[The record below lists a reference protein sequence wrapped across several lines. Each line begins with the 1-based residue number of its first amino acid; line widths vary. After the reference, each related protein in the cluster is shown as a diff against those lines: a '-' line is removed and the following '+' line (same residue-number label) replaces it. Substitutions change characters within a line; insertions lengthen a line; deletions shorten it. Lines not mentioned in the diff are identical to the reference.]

1 MSVAIPIDQTS
12 QHSGPQT
19 IVHRVLRVMLESDP
33 RPRGWEQL
41 SPHGC
46 EASFS
51 VVSYNILSRTLAAN
65 NPKFTSNAHVP
76 DPRNWPSRRTL
87 LLTEIEV
94 MDADVVCL
102 QELDKDDYNGY
113 FGAMMGHLGYR
124 GVHAKRH
131 SNFAHG
137 FAVFY
142 RTRRITVVK
151 IHYVPCPDKVVVSGI
166 EYAGLLLVLDIAD
179 EGKVRR
185 VCVGT
190 THIVCSQ
197 TRGFRKLGQL
207 MSIISAAKVMMR
219 RDPSMSLILTGDMNA
234 QVGSLITEF
243 VVRGWVDL
251 WSMTEAEFSRRPH
264 GRRRCAVDQQHLEQT
279 KEFKKETWELRDL
292 VNPKPLEFPTP
303 RRAQTWT
310 WDQRDLAAPVVTTFA
325 PKVDELRHMARTYRD
340 LENGVVAHPL
350 HMSSVYGVTKIPD
363 FIFHGELMG
372 CRPRLELVA
381 RLDIPSM
388 LLQLKDGLP
397 AVDLGSDHLAIGAK
411 YRFRD

>member
-1 MSVAIPIDQTS
+1 
-12 QHSGPQT
+12 
-19 IVHRVLRVMLESDP
+19 MLESDP

-41 SPHGC
+41 SQHGC

-65 NPKFTSNAHVP
+65 NPKFTSNAYVP
-76 DPRNWPSRRTL
+76 DPRNWLSRRTL

-102 QELDKDDYNGY
+102 QELDKDDYDGY

-151 IHYVPCPDKVVVSGI
+151 IHYPVLTR
-166 EYAGLLLVLDIAD
+166 LL
-179 EGKVRR
+179 
-185 VCVGT
+185 
-190 THIVCSQ
+190 
-197 TRGFRKLGQL
+197 KLGQL
-207 MSIISAAKVMMR
+207 MAIISAAKVMMR

-234 QVGSLITEF
+234 QVGSLIKEF
-243 VVRGWVDL
+243 VVRGSVDL

-292 VNPKPLEFPTP
+292 VNPKPLEYPT

-340 LENGVVAHPL
+340 LENGIVAHPL

-363 FIFHGELMG
+363 FMFHGELMG

-397 AVDLGSDHLAIGAK
+397 RSDHLAIGAK
-411 YRFRD
+411 YRFRDLSN